1 VIIVRTIKGQYLRH
15 KTTLLHHHHTLAN
28 ALILSTFMLGNGIRY
43 LVNLDIQQPLCCSY
57 GYYGTNVANQRG
69 NIGLLYCVK
78 GIDYVTD
85 SVT

>member
-43 LVNLDIQQPLCCSY
+43 LVNLDIQQLLCCSCS
-57 GYYGTNVANQRG
+57 YYGTNVTNQRAISG
-69 NIGLLYCVK
+69 YLTG
-78 GIDYVTD
+78 
-85 SVT
+85 